1 MQVKEDRPSYVR
13 FEKRAIEDRALSI
26 SNGHYTTVD
35 QDFAIITPHGTSD
48 EIPRVVK
55 DWFSYLDAQERANRV
70 PAKFVEYYKEC
81 YERWKKGEE
90 APLNGTPIK
99 EWPPLSPSER
109 ANLITIR
116 IYTVEDLANANED
129 TLRQIGMGG
138 RAMQQ
143 KAENWLKSATD
154 QGKMAEAMY
163 ALQVENKRYAA
174 TLKRQEK
181 QIEKLNADMQ
191 ALLDQRVLPS
201 PIADPTPEENASQ

>member
-13 FEKRAIEDRALSI
+13 FEKRAIEDRTKSI
-26 SNGHYTTVD
+26 ANGHYTTVD
-35 QDFAIITPHGTSD
+35 QDFAVITPHGTSD

-55 DWFSYLDAQERANRV
+55 DWFGYLDEQARANRV
-70 PAKFVEYYKEC
+70 PIKFVEYYKEC

-90 APLNGTPIK
+90 APLNGIPIK

-109 ANLITIR
+109 ANLIAIR
-116 IYTVEDLANANED
+116 VYTVEDLANANED

-154 QGKMAEAMY
+154 QGKLAEEMS
-163 ALQVENKRYAA
+163 ALQVENKRLAA
-174 TLKRQEK
+174 TAARQEK
-181 QIEKLNADMQ
+181 MIDKLNADMQ
-191 ALLDQRVLPS
+191 ALLAQQVLPS
-201 PIADPTPEENASQ
+201 PLAPTPEENANQ